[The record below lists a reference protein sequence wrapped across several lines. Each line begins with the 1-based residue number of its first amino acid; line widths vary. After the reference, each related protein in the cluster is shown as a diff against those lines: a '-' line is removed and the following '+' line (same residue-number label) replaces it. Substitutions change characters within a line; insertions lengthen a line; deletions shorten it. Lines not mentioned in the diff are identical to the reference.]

1 MKFYNSSNEKVSYH
15 LLSKIGG
22 GSYGS
27 VYKLSEFECIKI
39 FRELDTGID
48 FDTITFINSLGL
60 DNFYKYHLLA
70 LLHIQKE

>member
-39 FRELDTGID
+39 FRELDTSID
-48 FDTITFINSLGL
+48 YAILNSVSLVEERK
-60 DNFYKYHLLA
+60 NQF
-70 LLHIQKE
+70 